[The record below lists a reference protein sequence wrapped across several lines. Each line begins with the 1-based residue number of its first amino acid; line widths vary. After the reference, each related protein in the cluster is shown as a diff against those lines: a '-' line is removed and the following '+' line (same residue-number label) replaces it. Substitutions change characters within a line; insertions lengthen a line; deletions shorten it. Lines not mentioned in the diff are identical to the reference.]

1 MTTAPLR
8 RPATRTRLS
17 AEHLADPPRT
27 DRPGTR
33 WWWQSPTPVTEL
45 FEELRAIAA
54 AGFGEVE
61 IAFSPG
67 FWADDPQREA
77 LAAVLEEAAP
87 HRRGRLP

>member
-54 AGFGEVE
+54 AGFGSSQHPPRP
-61 IAFSPG
+61 I
-67 FWADDPQREA
+67 
-77 LAAVLEEAAP
+77 
-87 HRRGRLP
+87 RLPQPNKPRSESNALGSSPMRVK